1 MKTIQLLIVL
11 FFAAAPGPC
20 GFSQKSDSR
29 DKIKSLIITK
39 EDNESLVKRQ
49 FTESETFYDQKGNI
63 IEDISYK
70 QGKINKHFKYQY
82 DSDNNKIR
90 EEKYDPSGRLTE
102 ISEYK
107 IENGLRVEKR
117 VYDKNNRL
125 KSIRNYQYTFF

>member
-20 GFSQKSDSR
+20 GFSQKPDSR

-82 DSDNNKIR
+82 DSDNDKIR

>member
-82 DSDNNKIR
+82 DSDNDKIR